1 LNDFALFGATPVSAY
16 QITLGFGEKAIFTK
30 LPSYSY
36 STTSKYS
43 G

>member
-1 LNDFALFGATPVSAY
+1 LNDFTLFKATPISAY
-16 QITLGFGEKAIFTK
+16 RITLGFGEKAIFIK